1 GLIEIGNPSVVT
13 VEPAG
18 VAAAFIPHPGI
29 RTGDSLHNRCARLA
43 MSFVAPEG
51 TLDVFT
57 FYVIKTAGKNS
68 GVLNRC
74 GGSLRHVRRHRMGG
88 ITEENYPS
96 VAPAPQR
103 VAFKDRPFVTIRAR
117 LKHIA
122 GILMEAFIGRP
133 QFFHVAFCRPGFAR
147 QPFSRLGY
155 ARDKVNFALGLRG
168 VVNND
173 VAIGTPPFRARASN
187 IEPSHQLGR
196 KYGTIRD
203 ASLVDR

>member
-1 GLIEIGNPSVVT
+1 FSVIGGTIESGKPDQENLRRLRPRMCGGLIEIGNPSVVT

-74 GGSLRHVRRHRMGG
+74 SGSLRHVRRHRMGG
-88 ITEENYPS
+88 ITE
-96 VAPAPQR
+96 
-103 VAFKDRPFVTIRAR
+103 
-117 LKHIA
+117 
-122 GILMEAFIGRP
+122 
-133 QFFHVAFCRPGFAR
+133 
-147 QPFSRLGY
+147 
-155 ARDKVNFALGLRG
+155 
-168 VVNND
+168 
-173 VAIGTPPFRARASN
+173 
-187 IEPSHQLGR
+187 
-196 KYGTIRD
+196 
-203 ASLVDR
+203 